1 MKPMLIA
8 VLRLF
13 AMSLTACNTVEGV
26 GKDVKAT
33 GQAVERAAD
42 EAKPK

>member
-1 MKPMLIA
+1 MKAIIA
-8 VLRLF
+8 AIVGASFLL
-13 AMSLTACNTVEGV
+13 LGGCNTVEGA

-42 EAKPK
+42 EAKPR

>member
-1 MKPMLIA
+1 MKA
-8 VLRLF
+8 VF
-13 AMSLTACNTVEGV
+13 AMIAALALGMLGGCNTVEGV

-42 EAKPK
+42 ESRPK